1 MPTGNSDDVEES
13 QSEELDET
21 EISFFEEDD
30 GEYVIPSPSLAT
42 TLGRGMNYDFYR
54 AIADLVDNSIAA
66 NAGNVWIDIESKNGP
81 SLSSHAFVS
90 VTDDGDGMTLERL
103 KQAMQYGAINQGDAS
118 DLGRFGLGMKTAST
132 SISNILSVA
141 TRDAHSE
148 HFHCRSWDLPWMREH
163 KDNAWR
169 LRRPL
174 ISNFPE
180 EILSR
185 IQNSPG
191 TIIYLHDLT
200 RLRSEMNSLT
210 TTQQMNIFLPMVS
223 EVMEYMGLIY
233 H

>member
-118 DLGRFGLGMKTAST
+118 DLGKIRAR
-132 SISNILSVA
+132 NENSV
-141 TRDAHSE
+141 
-148 HFHCRSWDLPWMREH
+148 
-163 KDNAWR
+163 
-169 LRRPL
+169 
-174 ISNFPE
+174 
-180 EILSR
+180 
-185 IQNSPG
+185 
-191 TIIYLHDLT
+191 Y
-200 RLRSEMNSLT
+200 
-210 TTQQMNIFLPMVS
+210 
-223 EVMEYMGLIY
+223 
-233 H
+233 